1 MLVHTI
7 VNDDPC
13 ATKVTEPPYGVN
25 VRLTDMTAAGDLL
38 HEDDTRDMW
47 VELKSTVLTG
57 AIRGAHLAMDPGS
70 KWIAAADSDVTL
82 LCDVDPSQI
91 DAPAGVTVT
100 VRGGQA
106 GEFIL
111 AGGGRLLIT
120 T

>member
-25 VRLTDMTAAGDLL
+25 VRLRGMSAEGDLL
-38 HEDDTRDMW
+38 HEDTSRDMW
-47 VELKSTVLTG
+47 VELRSAVLTG
-57 AIRGAHLAMDPGS
+57 TIRGAHLTMDAGS
-70 KWIAAADSDVTL
+70 KWIASANSDVTL
-82 LCDVDPSQI
+82 LTDVDPAQI